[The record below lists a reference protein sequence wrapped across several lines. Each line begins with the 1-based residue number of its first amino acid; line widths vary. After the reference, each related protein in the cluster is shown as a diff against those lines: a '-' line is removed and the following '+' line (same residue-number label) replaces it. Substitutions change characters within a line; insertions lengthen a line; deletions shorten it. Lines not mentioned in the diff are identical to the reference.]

1 MGKLLELLPPG
12 SAVAA
17 DGTLTIA
24 GCRADELAEEFGTPA
39 MIVDESAL
47 RRRAREYRIELAAR
61 WPSSRVVFASKAFP
75 CTAVQRVMVQEG
87 LGLDVAG
94 GGEVRTALK
103 AGVDPARIVLHGNA
117 KGIDELALAV
127 RHGIGLVVVDGPD
140 DVERLEE
147 LVPSGSNQDVLVR
160 VIPGV
165 TADVHAHVMT
175 GHEGSKFGL
184 APPAAAEL
192 IARIERSDRITM
204 RGLHVHIGSQILD
217 TAPFARS
224 VAPLAALGAFDI
236 YDLGGGLGARYSYAD
251 QPPAVAE
258 YLDALIGAAREHLPG
273 SAQVIIEPGRSMVAS
288 AAVTLYRVTTVKR
301 GAHTFVAVDGGMGDN
316 LEVALFGQR
325 FEAGIANR
333 LDASGPIDGTALNHA
348 ERVVVVGRH
357 CESGDVLIDGVDLV
371 APRVGDLLVVP
382 ATGAYCFTMANN
394 YNGSRRIPVVF
405 ADDGAARLV
414 VRRETW
420 EELSARDV
428 E

>member
-1 MGKLLELLPPG
+1 MSTLLELLPPG
-12 SAVAA
+12 SAVAV

-24 GCRADELAEEFGTPA
+24 GCRADELAEEFGTPV

-47 RRRAREYRIELAAR
+47 RRRAREYRTELAVR

-94 GGEVRTALK
+94 GGEIRTALK

-117 KGIDELALAV
+117 KGIDELTLAV

-140 DVERLEE
+140 DVDRLEE
-147 LVPSGSNQDVLVR
+147 IVPSGSNQDVLVR

-204 RGLHVHIGSQILD
+204 RGLHVHVGSQILD

-224 VAPLAALGAFDI
+224 VAPVAALGAFDI

-251 QPPAVAE
+251 QPPAVGE
-258 YLDALIGAAREHLPG
+258 YLDALIGAAREHLPAD
-273 SAQVIIEPGRSMVAS
+273 AQVIIEPGRSMVAS

-333 LDASGPIDGTALNHA
+333 LDAAGNDA
-348 ERVVVVGRH
+348 EQVVVVGRH

-394 YNGSRRIPVVF
+394 YNGARRIPVVF
-405 ADDGAARLV
+405 ADDGTARLV

-428 E
+428 D